1 MKFLPILL
9 IGMSILLS
17 ACKSSPTVNYQ
28 QIYEQS
34 LADGQVTMMTLH
46 ALDTGDIRKTRQV
59 AITSLH
65 VTLSWLPE
73 LAFQAKPTE
82 EQKREEI
89 VLAQDVLDYML
100 QHKDEFD
107 PRLPSVR
114 VGVRGL
120 QKILIEPDDVRRC
133 KELSDYLA
141 VKQKMLE
148 ANKP

>member
-17 ACKSSPTVNYQ
+17 ACKSSPTANYQ

-65 VTLSWLPE
+65 ATLSWLPE

-114 VGVRGL
+114 VGMRGL